1 MTDSLAEHYL
11 KDAVRVFR
19 GQKKLADGAAAQVS
33 DEEFFR
39 AIDAESNSIAL
50 IMKHMAGN
58 MRSRWTDFLTSD
70 GEKPDR
76 HRDTEFVV
84 EAEDRAAIMERWEA
98 GWRTVFDTLESLK
111 PEDINRTVTIRGE
124 PHTVVEAVNRQL
136 SHYGQHTGQIV
147 FLAKHLKSSDWK
159 TLSIARGKSED
170 FNKSQEGS
178 HGGHPKGAPK

>member
-11 KDAVRVFR
+11 KDAARVFR
-19 GQKKLADGAAAQVS
+19 GQKKLADGAVAQVS

-39 AIDAESNSIAL
+39 AIDAESNSIAV

-76 HRDTEFVV
+76 RRDTEFVV
-84 EAEDRAAIMERWEA
+84 EGDDRKAIEERWEA
-98 GWRTVFDTLESLK
+98 GWRTVFETLESLK
-111 PEDINRTVTIRGE
+111 PEDIDRAVLIRGE
-124 PHTVVEAVNRQL
+124 PHTIVEAVNRQL

-147 FLAKHLKSSDWK
+147 FLAKHLKSSGWK
-159 TLSIARGKSED
+159 TLSIPRGKSEE
-170 FNKSQEGS
+170 FNKSQESSASGYT
-178 HGGHPKGAPK
+178 KGALK

>member
-1 MTDSLAEHYL
+1 MTDSLAAHYL
-11 KDAVRVFR
+11 QDAVRVLR
-19 GQKKLADGAAAQVS
+19 AQKKLADGAAAQVS

-39 AIDAESNSIAL
+39 AIDAESNSIAV

-76 HRDTEFVV
+76 HRDSEFVA
-84 EAEDRAAIMERWEA
+84 EGEDRKALMERWEA
-98 GWRTVFDTLESLK
+98 GWRTVFETLESLK
-111 PEDINRTVTIRGE
+111 PEEIDRTVSIRGE

-147 FLAKHLKSSDWK
+147 FLAKHLRSSDWK

-170 FNKSQEGS
+170 FNNGPERPTSDWTKGS
-178 HGGHPKGAPK
+178 LK

>member
-11 KDAVRVFR
+11 KDAVRMFR
-19 GQKKLADGAAAQVS
+19 GQKKLADGAIAQVS
-33 DEEFFR
+33 DEEFFHT
-39 AIDAESNSIAL
+39 IDAESNSIAL

-76 HRDTEFVV
+76 HRDSEFIV
-84 EAEDRAAIMERWEA
+84 EGEDRKAIEERWET
-98 GWRTVFDTLESLK
+98 GWRTVFETLESLK
-111 PEDINRTVTIRGE
+111 PEEIERTVTIRGE

-147 FLAKHLKSSDWK
+147 FLAKHLKSSEWK
-159 TLSIARGKSED
+159 TLSIARGHSED
-170 FNKSQEGS
+170 FNKSQESSTSGYT
-178 HGGHPKGAPK
+178 KGTLK

>member
-1 MTDSLAEHYL
+1 MTDALAAHYL
-11 KDAVRVFR
+11 KDAVRVLR

-33 DEEFFR
+33 DEDFFR
-39 AIDAESNSIAL
+39 TLDAESNSIAV

-70 GEKPDR
+70 GEKEDR
-76 HRDTEFVV
+76 RRDSEFVV
-84 EAEDRAAIMERWEA
+84 EGEERAAILERWEA

-147 FLAKHLKSSDWK
+147 FLAKHLKSSGWK
-159 TLSIARGKSED
+159 TLSIPRGESET
-170 FNKSQEGS
+170 FNQKRDEGRR
-178 HGGHPKGAPK
+178 

>member
-11 KDAVRVFR
+11 QDSVRVFR
-19 GQKKLADGAAAQVS
+19 GQKKLADGAIAQVS

-39 AIDAESNSIAL
+39 TIDAESNSIAL

-76 HRDTEFVV
+76 HRDTEFLV
-84 EAEDRAAIMERWEA
+84 EGEDRKAIEERWEA

-111 PEDINRTVTIRGE
+111 PEDINRPVTIRGE
-124 PHTVVEAVNRQL
+124 QHTVVEAVNRQL
-136 SHYGQHTGQIV
+136 SHYGQHAGQIV
-147 FLAKHLKSSDWK
+147 FLAKHLKSSGWK

-170 FNKSQEGS
+170 FDKGSEGS
-178 HGGHPKGAPK
+178 ASGYTKGALK